1 MVGAQS
7 RVSRRTGNK
16 QDRINFLVAVVF
28 LLALALALKVAY
40 LQVIRGDYYTARA
53 ASMHKVNT
61 KIEPERGK
69 IYLSDRTKED
79 GLYPLA
85 TNKEYIAIFAV
96 PKDLED
102 KKRVIDKVYE
112 FFRADSIQKEVD
124 KLLDKQDEES
134 LMQALNQGGR
144 PEAEIRAAH
153 RQLLADYGYQEARKQ
168 KRQAL
173 IEAKKQEVYNDLEA
187 RLSRPNDPYEL
198 LEKKVDAELAK
209 QFHLALMSDLW
220 QNAGLDPDE
229 LKIENNKIYRTDNG
243 ALVPL
248 VYAGIG
254 YQSEYYR
261 YYIDNELACHVL
273 GYTDNEKTEENGVL
287 TRHGRYGLEG
297 FFDEELAGRQGEV
310 QGERGAG
317 GTLIVLDRQHEEKK
331 NGDDL
336 VMTIDR
342 SMQFQAA
349 GLVKKAVEA
358 YSADSATIIVME
370 PKTGGILAMAS
381 YPGFDPNNYNQ
392 VKDGALLNNPAI
404 FDAYEPGSVF
414 KPITMAAAI
423 NDGKINPSSVY
434 NDPGQMMVEGWPK
447 PIGNSDFSSK
457 GAHGTQNM
465 TQVLEKSLN
474 TGAIYA
480 MRTIG
485 KERFA
490 EYVKA
495 FGFGEKTGIELEGE
509 SKGSIANLTTKKIK
523 EISAATASFGQ
534 GLSAT
539 PIQVITGFA
548 TLANGG
554 KLVKPNIVKEIRKAD
569 GDVLTTPITEPRQ
582 VISPEAAAMVTS
594 MLIRVVD
601 DGKSYRTLKMPGYY
615 IAGKTGTAQIYDQR
629 AAAWSNLYNHTF
641 VGYAP
646 ADDPK
651 FVILVRVA
659 RPRGFE
665 YAESTAVPIARQ
677 MNEFILKYW
686 QVPENRR

>member
-1 MVGAQS
+1 
-7 RVSRRTGNK
+7 
-16 QDRINFLVAVVF
+16 
-28 LLALALALKVAY
+28 
-40 LQVIRGDYYTARA
+40 
-53 ASMHKVNT
+53 
-61 KIEPERGK
+61 
-69 IYLSDRTKED
+69 
-79 GLYPLA
+79 
-85 TNKEYIAIFAV
+85 
-96 PKDLED
+96 
-102 KKRVIDKVYE
+102 
-112 FFRADSIQKEVD
+112 
-124 KLLDKQDEES
+124 
-134 LMQALNQGGR
+134 
-144 PEAEIRAAH
+144 
-153 RQLLADYGYQEARKQ
+153 
-168 KRQAL
+168 
-173 IEAKKQEVYNDLEA
+173 
-187 RLSRPNDPYEL
+187 
-198 LEKKVDAELAK
+198 
-209 QFHLALMSDLW
+209 
-220 QNAGLDPDE
+220 
-229 LKIENNKIYRTDNG
+229 
-243 ALVPL
+243 
-248 VYAGIG
+248 
-254 YQSEYYR
+254 
-261 YYIDNELACHVL
+261 
-273 GYTDNEKTEENGVL
+273 
-287 TRHGRYGLEG
+287 
-297 FFDEELAGRQGEV
+297 
-310 QGERGAG
+310 
-317 GTLIVLDRQHEEKK
+317 
-331 NGDDL
+331 
-336 VMTIDR
+336 
-342 SMQFQAA
+342 
-349 GLVKKAVEA
+349 
-358 YSADSATIIVME
+358 
-370 PKTGGILAMAS
+370 
-381 YPGFDPNNYNQ
+381 
-392 VKDGALLNNPAI
+392 
-404 FDAYEPGSVF
+404 
-414 KPITMAAAI
+414 
-423 NDGKINPSSVY
+423 
-434 NDPGQMMVEGWPK
+434 
-447 PIGNSDFSSK
+447 
-457 GAHGTQNM
+457 M

-629 AAAWSNLYNHTF
+629 AAAWSSLYNHTF